1 MPVYAFTDAPRVV
14 GQLGV
19 LWGTKAFNLPFQDD
33 TDAGVGL
40 VHQILSENGLARS
53 GDAVIITAGM
63 PLPQKGR
70 TNMVHVSRLE

>member
-1 MPVYAFTDAPRVV
+1 MPVYAFTDEPRLV

-19 LWGTKAFNLPFQDD
+19 LWGTKGFSIPFQDD

-40 VHQILSENGLARS
+40 VHHILSENGLVRS

-70 TNMVHVSRLE
+70 TNMVLVSHVG

>member
-1 MPVYAFTDAPRVV
+1 M
-14 GQLGV
+14 
-19 LWGTKAFNLPFQDD
+19 LWGTKAFSLPFQDD
-33 TDAGVGL
+33 TDAGVDL

-53 GDAVIITAGM
+53 GDVVIITAGM

>member
-1 MPVYAFTDAPRVV
+1 MPVYAFTDEPRVV

-19 LWGTKAFNLPFQDD
+19 LWGTKAFSLPFQDD

-40 VHQILSENGLARS
+40 VHHILSENGLARS

-70 TNMVHVSRLE
+70 TNMVHVSRVE